1 MLARSRK
8 HGTDMT
14 DLKFAGGKRSGLRLF
29 SLFGIEIR
37 LDWSVLIIFTLIVYS
52 LGAGLFPQ
60 WHPDWSPATAW
71 TTALAAGVIFFASL
85 LAHEMAHSL
94 MARRFGIAVP
104 RITLFLF
111 GGMAEIEQDARSPK
125 EEFSIAI
132 VGPLMSAALG
142 LLFIM
147 IASVAMG
154 EASLAAL
161 AEDPEA
167 VMATLTPAVTAC
179 LWLGSVN
186 LILAIFNMVPG
197 FPLDGGRVFRAGVW
211 WATGDAVRATRL
223 ASNAGRL
230 VGWGIIALGFW
241 NIFALQNLGGLWLVL
256 IGWFLTHLARAS
268 YRQMVTERSLS
279 SALVRD
285 VMRTRFDTVPVSA
298 SIEDFVE
305 NYLLRSSQQLWPVT
319 EHDRVVGAVSYTD
332 IATLPA
338 AERAGRSVRD
348 VAKPIDDRPSLS
360 ADALASTALRQLS
373 AIGDEP
379 VVVLSGGRVVGLL
392 RASDVLRWTL
402 MHPPA

>member
-1 MLARSRK
+1 
-8 HGTDMT
+8 MT
-14 DLKFAGGKRSGLRLF
+14 DLRFVGGERSGLRLF

-60 WHPDWSPATAW
+60 WHPDWSPVTAW
-71 TTALAAGVIFFASL
+71 TTALTAGVIFFASL

-94 MARRFGIAVP
+94 MARRFGIDVP

-111 GGMAEIEQDARSPK
+111 GGMAEIEQEARTPK
-125 EEFSIAI
+125 EEFAIAI

-154 EASLAAL
+154 EESLAAL
-161 AEDPEA
+161 ADDPEA

-197 FPLDGGRVFRAGVW
+197 FPLDGGRVFRAGIW
-211 WATGDAVRATRL
+211 WATGDAVRATRM
-223 ASNAGRL
+223 ATNAGRL
-230 VGWGIIALGFW
+230 VGWGIVALGFW

-256 IGWFLTHLARAS
+256 IGWFLTYLARSS
-268 YRQMVTERSLS
+268 YSQMVTERSLR

-285 VMRTRFDTVPVSA
+285 VMRTRFDTVPVTA

-319 EHDRVVGAVSYTD
+319 DHDRIVGAISYTD
-332 IATLPA
+332 VARLPA
-338 AERAGRSVRD
+338 PERAGRSVRD
-348 VAKPIDDRPSLS
+348 LATPLEDRPSL
-360 ADALASTALRQLS
+360 AEDTLASTALRQLG

-379 VVVLSGGRVVGLL
+379 VVVLSNGRVVGLV